1 MTVSIRLPSVFWL
14 QASEL
19 LPEIPPE
26 EAALESVDDQL
37 VVDVFARVLDLGPS
51 VDVIP

>member
-1 MTVSIRLPSVFWL
+1 MAAKGFRF

-19 LPEIPPE
+19 LPEITPE
-26 EAALESVDDQL
+26 EAALESVDYQL
-37 VVDVFARVLDLGPS
+37 MIHVLARVLDFGPS